1 MAKII
6 NQVIKASVL
15 STFLQMVGFV
25 LDYRIESNLAK
36 MEVDG
41 MSRASEVKLKAMMV
55 AMKKVMMEVEA
66 FRAMIYQA
74 LFVIIVG
81 RVRMAIPITS
91 LCRAIDS
98 RVLLCNA
105 ISIALSFLVDSWLL
119 VELRYCYHSTC
130 SDMYCSCG
138 AQLLAYLLIL

>member
-6 NQVIKASVL
+6 NQVIKASAL

-74 LFVIIVG
+74 LFVIVG
-81 RVRMAIPITS
+81 RVRMAIPVTS

-138 AQLLAYLLIL
+138 AQPLAYLLIL